1 MLIVLAGLPGTGKTT
16 IARKLA
22 GMLPAVH
29 LRIDSIEQALRAAG
43 IADDAMGASGYA
55 AAFALAADNLAL
67 GQRVIADAVNPVR
80 EAREAWRNVA
90 LRAGA
95 SLLEVELICSQRYEH
110 RRRVESRTADIEGH
124 RLPDWPAVEQRHYEA
139 WDREHLAI
147 DTAART
153 PEQVVAVIVSE
164 IARMQGL

>member
-1 MLIVLAGLPGTGKTT
+1 MLIVLAGLPGTGKTMV
-16 IARKLA
+16 ARSLA
-22 GMLPAVH
+22 SILPAVH
-29 LRIDSIEQALRAAG
+29 LRIDSIEQALRASG
-43 IADDAMGASGYA
+43 IADDAMGAAGYA

-67 GQRVIADAVNPVR
+67 GQCVIADAVNPIR

-95 SLLEVELICSQRYEH
+95 PLFEAELTCSQRDEH

-124 RLPDWPAVEQRHYEA
+124 RLPDWQAVEQRHYEA
-139 WDREHLAI
+139 WDREHLLI

-153 PEQVVAVIVSE
+153 PEQVVAVIMSE
-164 IARMQGL
+164 IAHMRGL